1 MGERTYKQLNW
12 TSRIKLET
20 MLKHGHS
27 KKEIAEELG
36 VHISTVY
43 RELKRGTYE
52 HLNSDYT
59 TEERYSPEKA
69 EARYQEGLS
78 AKGAPLKIGKNH
90 AAAQFIEDKIGNEDY
105 SPAAV
110 CALLKQE
117 KYKHF
122 GITFCRATIY
132 KYVEDGVFLT
142 LTNQDLPEKGDRKK
156 KHKTIRKK
164 QSRASSGTS
173 IEQRPDY
180 INERQEPGHW
190 EMDTVVGKKR
200 TKARLLV
207 LSERVTRREIIIR
220 IKDGRAETVVAALDR
235 LERIYGAAFYEIF
248 KTITVDNGVEFSD
261 CSGMEK
267 SVFGGTRTLFYY
279 CHPYTSCERG
289 TNERINRDIRKIF
302 PKGTAFSKV
311 SDKQVQRC
319 EDWVNHYPRELFD
332 FGNSAERFE
341 EELAKIA

>member
-59 TEERYSPEKA
+59 TEERYSPEIA

-164 QSRASSGTS
+164 QSRA
-173 IEQRPDY
+173 
-180 INERQEPGHW
+180 
-190 EMDTVVGKKR
+190 
-200 TKARLLV
+200 
-207 LSERVTRREIIIR
+207 
-220 IKDGRAETVVAALDR
+220 
-235 LERIYGAAFYEIF
+235 
-248 KTITVDNGVEFSD
+248 
-261 CSGMEK
+261 
-267 SVFGGTRTLFYY
+267 
-279 CHPYTSCERG
+279 
-289 TNERINRDIRKIF
+289 
-302 PKGTAFSKV
+302 
-311 SDKQVQRC
+311 
-319 EDWVNHYPRELFD
+319 
-332 FGNSAERFE
+332 
-341 EELAKIA
+341 